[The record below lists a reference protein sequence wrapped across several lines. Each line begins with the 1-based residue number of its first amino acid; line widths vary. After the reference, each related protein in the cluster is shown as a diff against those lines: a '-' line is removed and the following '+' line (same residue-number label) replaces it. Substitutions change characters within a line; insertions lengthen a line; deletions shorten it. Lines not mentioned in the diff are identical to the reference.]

1 MTRAIRKKVDLP
13 FNDYDDLPVPLAGDL
28 PAEIRVP
35 VPKGLMPPGQTGVK
49 HGYHMSGSIEVPTS
63 LMCNVCPLYHV
74 KRKDRRHPLSCK
86 HGKKN
91 QTCPVLGARQIA
103 WAAEFVS
110 EVKDVTGESPTA
122 SDRARIEQIIRHRS
136 RIFQVENYLKVAGL
150 IDLAKG
156 EVRNVGERLT
166 TLENALSRS
175 LSEFRQAL
183 AERRNRELQ
192 GPSLEEYLEVRA
204 KESGDE
210 DDQRN

>member
-1 MTRAIRKKVDLP
+1 MMRPKRGRVDLP
-13 FNDYDDLPVPLAGDL
+13 FDEYADIPVPLAEDL

-35 VPKGLMPPGQTGVK
+35 VPKGLVPPGQTGVK

-91 QTCPVLGARQIA
+91 QTCPVLGARQVT
-103 WAAEFVS
+103 WAAEFIS

-150 IDLAKG
+150 IDLTKG
-156 EVRNVGERLT
+156 TIRNVGERLT

-183 AERRNRELQ
+183 AERREVQPQAPR
-192 GPSLEEYLEVRA
+192 LEEYLKV
-204 KESGDE
+204 KGGE
-210 DDQRN
+210 DDSGQEDD

>member
-1 MTRAIRKKVDLP
+1 MRPKRGRVDLP
-13 FNDYDDLPVPLAGDL
+13 FDEYADIPVPLAEDL

-35 VPKGLMPPGQTGVK
+35 VPKGLVPPGQTGIK
-49 HGYHMSGSIEVPTS
+49 HGYHASGSIEVPTS
-63 LMCNVCPLYHV
+63 LMCNVCPLYHI

-86 HGKKN
+86 QGKKN
-91 QTCPVLGARQIA
+91 QTCPVLGARQVA
-103 WAAEFVS
+103 WAAEFIS

-150 IDLAKG
+150 IDLTKG
-156 EVRNVGERLT
+156 TIRNVGERLT

-183 AERRNRELQ
+183 AERREIRPQ
-192 GPSLEEYLEVRA
+192 APRLEEYLEV
-204 KESGDE
+204 KGGEKNSGEAHD
-210 DDQRN
+210 

>member
-1 MTRAIRKKVDLP
+1 MMRPKRGRVDLP
-13 FNDYDDLPVPLAGDL
+13 FDEYADIPVPLAEDL

-35 VPKGLMPPGQTGVK
+35 VPKGLVPPGQTGVK

-91 QTCPVLGARQIA
+91 QTCPVLCARQVT
-103 WAAEFVS
+103 WAAEFIS

-150 IDLAKG
+150 IDLTKG
-156 EVRNVGERLT
+156 TIRNVGERLT

-183 AERRNRELQ
+183 AERREVQPQAPR
-192 GPSLEEYLEVRA
+192 LEEYLKV
-204 KESGDE
+204 KGGE
-210 DDQRN
+210 DDSGQEDD